1 MTDLVPLTTRQLP
14 APNGTVM
21 PAPALPPMSLPD
33 KLQMANAMATAGDL
47 IPQCYRGKPGAV
59 LLAWLW
65 AEPRGIDPF
74 TAMQNIYP
82 IQGRPFVSA
91 EMRTDMAAAKGY
103 DFDPI
108 RSDDQA
114 CVLRVTYPDG
124 RTKVVAVTMPGV
136 ERPDCDLH
144 LVPPAED
151 VGKANWKSRTSD
163 MLYAAA
169 CRLADRRLVRSGAG
183 LLDAAQDYD
192 NIQPDPLEVL
202 APPKNGAEVLDRM
215 QSAAGADL
223 GPEPPASSAPVG
235 ITIDDLMR
243 AAWAAG
249 RIPPRARTE
258 AARAALVTLARDLVG
273 VTVAKA
279 DELVADQDQ
288 AEELLAK
295 LTPAAQ

>member
-192 NIQPDPLEVL
+192 NIQPDPLDVL
-202 APPKNGAEVLDRM
+202 TTT
-215 QSAAGADL
+215 
-223 GPEPPASSAPVG
+223 PEPPASTAPEPVTVDATATPGQAGSDERETFLLNAATASGLKRPRVEVLKLAQQLGHQVG
-235 ITIDDLMR
+235 TV
-243 AAWAAG
+243 A
-249 RIPPRARTE
+249 
-258 AARAALVTLARDLVG
+258 DLV
-273 VTVAKA
+273 AS
-279 DELVADQDQ
+279 
-288 AEELLAK
+288 
-295 LTPAAQ
+295 PAAYDAVLDHLQDGAQ

>member
-14 APNGTVM
+14 TNGTVM

-136 ERPDCDLH
+136 DRPDCDLH

-151 VGKANWKSRTSD
+151 VGKSNWKNRTSD

-192 NIQPDPLEVL
+192 NIQPDPLDVL
-202 APPKNGAEVLDRM
+202 APAT
-215 QSAAGADL
+215 
-223 GPEPPASSAPVG
+223 PEPPASTAPEPVTVDATAGPADASSDERETFLLNAATASGLKRPRVEVLKLAQQLGHQVG
-235 ITIDDLMR
+235 TV
-243 AAWAAG
+243 A
-249 RIPPRARTE
+249 
-258 AARAALVTLARDLVG
+258 DLVASTAAYDA
-273 VTVAKA
+273 VL
-279 DELVADQDQ
+279 DHLQDGG
-288 AEELLAK
+288 E
-295 LTPAAQ
+295 